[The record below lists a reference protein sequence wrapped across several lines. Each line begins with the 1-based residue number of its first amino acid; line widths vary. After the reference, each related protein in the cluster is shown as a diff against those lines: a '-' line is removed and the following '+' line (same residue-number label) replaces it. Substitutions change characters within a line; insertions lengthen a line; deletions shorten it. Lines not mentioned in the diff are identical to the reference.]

1 MISPQTRNSAM
12 AINGNKASQDRIL
25 WIAGLIEA
33 IAAAFIIL
41 GLISSSVPSNSLLEG
56 ERVGSAARMIK

>member
-1 MISPQTRNSAM
+1 M